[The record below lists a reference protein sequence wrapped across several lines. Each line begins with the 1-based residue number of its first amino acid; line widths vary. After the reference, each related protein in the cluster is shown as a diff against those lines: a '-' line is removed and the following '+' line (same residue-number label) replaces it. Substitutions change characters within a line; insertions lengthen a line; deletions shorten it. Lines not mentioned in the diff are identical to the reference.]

1 MFLLVLYDIKVT
13 RASVAKNKSLN
24 SSGGHPVHS
33 LKIVP
38 QLFLL
43 QECASYNIYII
54 KQVLVTT
61 LSENVS

>member
-1 MFLLVLYDIKVT
+1 MFLLVLYDIKVM
-13 RASVAKNKSLN
+13 RASASKDQSLN
-24 SSGGHPVHS
+24 SSGAYPVHS

-43 QECASYNIYII
+43 QKCGSYNIYII